1 MEENL
6 DKENKDGIKRDQNGR
21 FIEGTEPGPGRP
33 PYKSL
38 KEWWKQRLA
47 LMTDEERKEFSRTV
61 SKDQIWK
68 MAEGNPPQH
77 HTIDGELKLPFTIIV
92 EKDGG
97 TTTTNPTSEAV

>member
-1 MEENL
+1 MDEELNKIEENWR
-6 DKENKDGIKRDQNGR
+6 NPNGTLKSGHPPL
-21 FIEGTEPGPGRP
+21 EGAGRP
-33 PYKSL
+33 KGTSL
-38 KEWWKQRLA
+38 KEWWKQKLA
-47 LMTDEERKEFSRTV
+47 GMTDEERKEFSRTV